1 MNDFS
6 GRKTFSFSDRPS
18 PVPGDLRINWR
29 VSLILLIALS
39 SRMNRVSL
47 AKMHVLTEA
56 VRSPV
61 SFQLLQRI
69 IAGLQ
74 SPLDWPV
81 RVEPALARAVDLTV
95 DDRLAIWTNLSG
107 RIGIE
112 LTSAGIA
119 AAKAVKELPDTMVDE
134 RECLDALSFKASE
147 ALVTR
152 LISNERLL

>member
-6 GRKTFSFSDRPS
+6 GSETFSFSERPS

-95 DDRLAIWTNLSG
+95 GDRLASWTNLSG

-112 LTSAGIA
+112 LTSAGVTA
-119 AAKAVKELPDTMVDE
+119 ARAVKELPDAMVDE
-134 RECLDALSFKASE
+134 QKCLDAMSSRATE
-147 ALVTR
+147 TLVTR